1 MFSEEMEVASPPWGS
16 HPHGVKGLWALG
28 GLTVSTVA
36 GHRTGH
42 KPYAKRW
49 VEAVVKP
56 REDGAYAHQHLNFI
70 PFGKVHGRK
79 AKASNRTTGN
89 PAVRH
94 YRGATGNVSHGGI
107 VNPSCIERAGMETP
121 HLKRGAPVLYPN
133 TVADNTRGCGGILPG
148 IVGRARGLRSGDALG
163 LGAGSGGGLR
173 ARGAGRQPAADG
185 GDEAAQAQ
193 E

>member
-94 YRGATGNVSHGGI
+94 YRGATGNVSHGGT
-107 VNPSCIERAGMETP
+107 VNPSCNRKSRNGNPPPNAERA
-121 HLKRGAPVLYPN
+121 
-133 TVADNTRGCGGILPG
+133 
-148 IVGRARGLRSGDALG
+148 RALSQQ
-163 LGAGSGGGLR
+163 
-173 ARGAGRQPAADG
+173 ARQRQPPTLIEVDVG
-185 GDEAAQAQ
+185 ET